1 MNLSVTDF
9 KIIFNQEIF
18 TEYNLSKEDFW
29 FDIKFLVNNVY
40 SFDIT
45 NLTTEE
51 IYNFI
56 IKVEDILENKDTK
69 IYLDDC
75 SEIYIETTKES
86 IKFYTQFEKS
96 NGIVKIF
103 STFENNEIVKNE
115 FRSFSTSIK
124 NIVSTWNL
132 NENIDACETIA
143 NEISEEFNSMLKH
156 ESVKNELE
164 NIKTFV
170 SKHPE
175 IKKDNLENIS
185 DENISDENI
194 KEFKSMV
201 QTYNQKLLSM
211 PDFINCIKKIDMI
224 DDKEDKKKIL
234 EIVMSKIKNSIV

>member
-18 TEYNLSKEDFW
+18 TEYNLTKEDFW

-75 SEIYIETTKES
+75 AEIYIETTKES
-86 IKFYTQFEKS
+86 IKFYSEFEKS
-96 NGIVKIF
+96 NGIIKIF
-103 STFENNEIVKNE
+103 SSFENNEIVKDE
-115 FRSFSTSIK
+115 FRRLSENIK
-124 NIVSTWNL
+124 NIISKWNS
-132 NENIDACETIA
+132 NENIETCETIA
-143 NEISEEFNSMLKH
+143 EEISEEFNYIFKH
-156 ESVKNELE
+156 ESIKNEIQ

-170 SKHPE
+170 SKYPE

-185 DENISDENI
+185 DENI
-194 KEFKSMV
+194 KEFKSML
-201 QTYNQKLLSM
+201 QIYNEKLLSM
-211 PDFINCIKKIDMI
+211 PEFINCVKKIDMI

-234 EIVMSKIKNSIV
+234 EIVINKIKNPVI

>member
-29 FDIKFLVNNVY
+29 IDIKFLVNNVY

-103 STFENNEIVKNE
+103 SSFENNEFVKDE
-115 FRSFSTSIK
+115 FRRFSTSIK

-170 SKHPE
+170 LKHPE
-175 IKKDNLENIS
+175 IKDNL
-185 DENISDENI
+185 ENISDENI

-211 PDFINCIKKIDMI
+211 PDFINCIKKIDII

-234 EIVMSKIKNSIV
+234 EIVMSKIKNSIM